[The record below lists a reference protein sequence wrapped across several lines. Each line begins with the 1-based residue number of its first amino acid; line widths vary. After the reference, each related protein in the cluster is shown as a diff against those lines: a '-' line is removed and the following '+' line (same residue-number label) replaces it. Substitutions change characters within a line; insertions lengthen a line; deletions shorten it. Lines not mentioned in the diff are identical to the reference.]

1 MTWHDGCP
9 LGWLWT
15 HKPSSTEGWASG
27 VLADDGGDRAL
38 PRHGVWSCSS
48 ACVFSYKTLPSI
60 TNQQRN
66 NGSVLWFTRS
76 CMDFPDSPKLV
87 WWQHWLFYVLSHVW
101 ILTTSEHLPFSRQK
115 CQWGRNLWT
124 SHPGTEW
131 DLEPKFKK
139 KKKKILIWTPGW
151 QLVTLSFLVMGSW
164 GATGWFLMC
173 FGSPSHRISSRGWL
187 CAFFSSSCISNLIPK
202 TKDGIYSLCFVK

>member
-15 HKPSSTEGWASG
+15 HKPGSTEGWASG

-115 CQWGRNLWT
+115 CQRGRNLWT

-131 DLEPKFKK
+131 DLEPKFSKK
-139 KKKKILIWTPGW
+139 KKNPDLNSRMATCHS
-151 QLVTLSFLVMGSW
+151 VLSCDGL
-164 GATGWFLMC
+164 LR
-173 FGSPSHRISSRGWL
+173 SHRMVSHVLWL
-187 CAFFSSSCISNLIPK
+187 
-202 TKDGIYSLCFVK
+202 TKPPYQQQRVALCLFLQLLHF

>member
-15 HKPSSTEGWASG
+15 HKPGSTEGWASG
-27 VLADDGGDRAL
+27 VLADDEGERSL

-87 WWQHWLFYVLSHVW
+87 WRQHWLFYVLSHVW

-115 CQWGRNLWT
+115 CQRGRNLWT

-131 DLEPKFKK
+131 DLEPKFSKK
-139 KKKKILIWTPGW
+139 KKK
-151 QLVTLSFLVMGSW
+151 SW
-164 GATGWFLMC
+164 SELQDG
-173 FGSPSHRISSRGWL
+173 
-187 CAFFSSSCISNLIPK
+187 NL
-202 TKDGIYSLCFVK
+202 SLCPFLWWALEEPQDGFSCALAHQATVSAAEGGSVPFSPALAFLI

>member
-15 HKPSSTEGWASG
+15 HKPGSTEGWASG
-27 VLADDGGDRAL
+27 VLADDEGERAL

-66 NGSVLWFTRS
+66 NSSVHWFTRS
-76 CMDFPDSPKLV
+76 CMDLPDSSKLV
-87 WWQHWLFYVLSHVW
+87 WRQHLMFYVLSHVW
-101 ILTTSEHLPFSRQK
+101 ILTTVEISPSA
-115 CQWGRNLWT
+115 GRNANKVETCGLHTQGLNEIW
-124 SHPGTEW
+124 SQNFQIKINP
-131 DLEPKFKK
+131 DLNFRMA
-139 KKKKILIWTPGW
+139 TCHS
-151 QLVTLSFLVMGSW
+151 LSFLVMGSW